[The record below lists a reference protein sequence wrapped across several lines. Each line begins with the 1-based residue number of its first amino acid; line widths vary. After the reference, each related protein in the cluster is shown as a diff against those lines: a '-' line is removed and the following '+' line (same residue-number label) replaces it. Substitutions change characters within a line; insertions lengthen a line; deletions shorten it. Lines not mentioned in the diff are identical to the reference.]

1 MNINKKLTLVWTAS
15 GYLDAQL
22 IKNYLES
29 FGLEVFTFE
38 ESVGTSFAFTS
49 TPLGE
54 VEIYVLNEN
63 ATDAK
68 KYLDEFQ
75 ANTGED

>member
-1 MNINKKLTLVWTAS
+1 MQSDCLTLVWKAS

-29 FGLEVFTFE
+29 FGLQVYTFE
-38 ESVGTSFAFTS
+38 ESVGAAYGLTT

-63 ATDAK
+63 AKEAE
-68 KYLDEFQ
+68 KYMEDYLNENLD
-75 ANTGED
+75 N